1 MLETKVKRRRTTE
14 LPPQQR
20 SYKDDPSALL
30 QYETLFC
37 WDNTVVEK
45 SSFNH
50 DRLLSRGSNHY
61 RELVWERN
69 TRN

>member
-1 MLETKVKRRRTTE
+1 MLVTKVKRCRTTE
-14 LPPQQR
+14 LPPRRR

-30 QYETLFC
+30 QYETFF
-37 WDNTVVEK
+37 WDNTVIEK

-50 DRLLSRGSNHY
+50 DRLLNRGSNHF